1 MSIDRMIIIAW
12 AERLDNAADFAERVG
27 RPSYSIYYHMFSNS
41 RLLVPVRYFLQTL
54 KTWQILL
61 VQRPTLVH
69 VTNPPIFATLNVF
82 LYCKLFRAQYLLCV
96 HPPSLY
102 SRKWSWTVPLLRF
115 CARHA
120 LINILDQERF
130 KTLFES
136 WGARAVVLVKMPR
149 SYPACDIPP
158 STHGKYTITVVNT
171 FAPDE
176 PIEPILSAAKR
187 LPDTHF
193 YVLGN
198 LDLADPEMISRAPKN
213 VTFTGWLSHD
223 LYWDQLK
230 RSRAVMT
237 LTTYPHSLVA
247 GGTDGMA
254 VGRPL
259 ILSRQPALTEYFDKG
274 TLFVD
279 NTAES
284 IVDEIRRLQQAEDR
298 LQKEILELAIE
309 KCQIW
314 EMHYQKLMSVIEKPT
329 LGVLSPEV

>member
-1 MSIDRMIIIAW
+1 MAVKKMIVIAW
-12 AERLDNAADFAERVG
+12 AERLDNAADFAKRVD
-27 RPSYSIYYHMFSNS
+27 RPFYSVYYHMFSDS

-61 VQRPTLVH
+61 AQRPTLIH

-82 LYCKLFRAQYLLCV
+82 LYCKLFGAQYLLCV

-102 SRKWSWTVPLLRF
+102 SRKWGWTVPMLRF
-115 CARHA
+115 FARHA
-120 LINILDQERF
+120 LINIIDQERF
-130 KTLFES
+130 KALFES
-136 WGARAVVLVKMPR
+136 WKAEAVVLAKKPR
-149 SYPACDIPP
+149 SYVTSNIPP
-158 STHGKYTITVVNT
+158 STDGKYTITVVNT

-198 LDLADPEMISRAPKN
+198 LDLANREMISNAPEN

-223 LYWDQLK
+223 LYWDQLNH
-230 RSRAVMT
+230 SRAVMT
-237 LTTYPHSLVA
+237 LTTYPHSLLA

-254 VGRPL
+254 VGRPI
-259 ILSRQPALTEYFDKG
+259 ILSRQPALIEYFNKG
-274 TLFVD
+274 ALFVE
-279 NTAES
+279 NTPES
-284 IVDEIRRLQQAEDR
+284 LVDGIRQLQQEEDR

-309 KCQIW
+309 KRQLW
-314 EMHYQKLMSVIEKPT
+314 EMNYQKLMSVIEKPT
-329 LGVLSPEV
+329 LGVLSPEI